1 MMPLLYRGTKD
12 TPELQFD
19 SQKNIYKISG
29 NSFLDDPFIV
39 YKYVHEWLDEFIQ
52 EPNPEM
58 KIEFKLNYVN
68 TASSKQIADIL
79 IRLEDLQDKCKVKV
93 IWYYNSEDDDML
105 DEGETLSDMI
115 NLDFE
120 FVDY

>member
-1 MMPLLYRGTKD
+1 MPLLYRGTKD
-12 TPELQFD
+12 TPELHFD
-19 SQKNIYKISG
+19 SQKQIFKISG

-39 YKYVHEWLDEFIQ
+39 YKYVHEWLDEFVL
-52 EPNPEM
+52 EPIPEM
-58 KIEFKLNYVN
+58 KIEFKMNYVN

-79 IRLEDLQDKCKVKV
+79 IRLEEIQDKCKIKV
-93 IWYYNSEDDDML
+93 IWYYNIDDDDML

-120 FVDY
+120 FIDY

>member
-19 SQKNIYKISG
+19 SQKGIYKISG
-29 NSFLDDPFIV
+29 NSFLDDPFII
-39 YKYVHEWLDEFIQ
+39 YKYVHEWLDEFIN

-58 KIEFKLNYVN
+58 KIEFKMNYVN

-93 IWYYNSEDDDML
+93 LWYFNSEDDDML